1 MAAGPRHPE
10 RVFASLAQEVWERDL
25 VTGEAWR
32 APRHKALPGFKDHE
46 LPNTI
51 ETMRARVHPEAAI
64 DSNGHGSQWTG
75 VRS

>member
-10 RVFASLAQEVWERDL
+10 RVLASLAQEVWERDL
-25 VTGEAWR
+25 VTGEAWW

-51 ETMRARVHPEAAI
+51 ETMRGDR
-64 DSNGHGSQWTG
+64 GSGTERQG
-75 VRS
+75 VRF